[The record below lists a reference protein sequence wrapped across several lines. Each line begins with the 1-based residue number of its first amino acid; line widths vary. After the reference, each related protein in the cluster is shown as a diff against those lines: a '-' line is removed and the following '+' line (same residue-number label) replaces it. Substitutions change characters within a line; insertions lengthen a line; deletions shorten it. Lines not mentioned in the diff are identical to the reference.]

1 MTRKLTFTTILAM
14 AALVLA
20 VPAFGSP
27 DTDELIANG
36 FAEPQYAPDA
46 LERAVAAQQ
55 LRQTSQPRY
64 SDSATTAMVV
74 HTQSSSVPRYSDS
87 ATASIEHAVLAREQA
102 QREVALQYSDRSD
115 SADGAIWASTSPDVT
130 TPVTQTSA
138 TGSGT
143 EIEWPQLGFGLGLGI
158 LLGFGIFLAMRFIR
172 VRPLAH

>member
-1 MTRKLTFTTILAM
+1 MTRKFTLTTILAM

-27 DTDELIANG
+27 DTDELVTIG
-36 FAEPQYAPDA
+36 LSEQYAPDA
-46 LERAVAAQQ
+46 LERAVAAEQ

-74 HTQSSSVPRYSDS
+74 HTQSSSQPRYSDS

-115 SADGAIWASTSPDVT
+115 SADGALWASTTPDVL

-138 TGSGT
+138 TGSGS
-143 EIEWPQLGFGLGLGI
+143 EIEWPQIGFGLGLGI